1 MEIDT
6 NFTRTARQEAEE
18 GAKFARAEYE
28 KWMATVTNTKAR
40 LATMEATY
48 PKEMQ
53 SIADERE
60 LLKTILR
67 LLGIMDDQVCIPK

>member
-1 MEIDT
+1 
-6 NFTRTARQEAEE
+6 
-18 GAKFARAEYE
+18 
-28 KWMATVTNTKAR
+28 MATVTNTKAR
-40 LATMEATY
+40 LATMEASY

-67 LLGIMDDQVCIPK
+67 LLGIMDDQVCIPKEPYKRASCNAKETYY